1 MMASID
7 DQKMKTNNKRSQ
19 GRQKI
24 QIKKL
29 ENKSNK
35 HVTFSKRR
43 SGLFKKAGE
52 LSLLCGSKVA
62 VIVFSPTGKL
72 FCFGHPSV
80 DDVVRSYLD
89 YNNQTVVVLPGSN
102 DNITATTTTST
113 STFVKAMTEL
123 EEAEKKKKQLVRQAR
138 LASILDN
145 NSCAWWEEP
154 VEDMTYEEL
163 ENHLAMLTNLR
174 NKISVSAGGTNK
186 APAASDLDLPMTM
199 SFCGNWSS
207 GLNV

>member
-80 DDVVRSYLD
+80 DDVVRS
-89 YNNQTVVVLPGSN
+89 
-102 DNITATTTTST
+102 
-113 STFVKAMTEL
+113 
-123 EEAEKKKKQLVRQAR
+123 
-138 LASILDN
+138 
-145 NSCAWWEEP
+145 CAWWEEP